1 MTYRCPKHG
10 TEWYTEKCGACEVAQ
25 QQAQVDR
32 IASLETA
39 LASATVVRDAYH
51 SRADAAESRVK
62 HAEAE
67 RDACRAQCERMRTA
81 VLVVLARMLSDAAN
95 AADVVTEMTIKG
107 YVRKIQDTLDA
118 TGADGGKAE

>member
-67 RDACRAQCERMRTA
+67 RDACRAQ
-81 VLVVLARMLSDAAN
+81 VLARPE
-95 AADVVTEMTIKG
+95 VRV
-107 YVRKIQDTLDA
+107 YVQKILDA
-118 TGADGGKAE
+118 VPVIGLLESNLFENGADPYRGYAEAL